1 MKLQGLFAVAALVL
15 SACAMSSE
23 PTGTDDGT
31 GEAAKKACVQ
41 TQMCIQ
47 GDVWS
52 SRSCSCV
59 PVSNKCG
66 NKVCGNNEY
75 CCSSTCGICEKIGAM
90 CPAIACQ

>member
-1 MKLQGLFAVAALVL
+1 MKLHALFAVAALAL

-31 GEAAKKACVQ
+31 GEAAKKTCVQ

-47 GDVWS
+47 GDIWS

-59 PVSNKCG
+59 PASNKCG
-66 NKVCGNNEY
+66 NKVCGKTEY
-75 CCSSTCGICEKIGAM
+75 CCSSSCGICEKIGAM